1 MVVCIN
7 RLSLCKRISFI
18 QTKVKVI
25 TINFHQVKVCTF
37 EFDLFNF
44 ESKPCNNPAANA
56 AQNFKFHVRKIN
68 ITVLLKGKLT
78 VLTRFSHREGR
89 DIQVSRSE
97 NQESRVE
104 SQGSRIKKSGVLE
117 YS

>member
-89 DIQVSRSE
+89 DIQV
-97 NQESRVE
+97 
-104 SQGSRIKKSGVLE
+104 
-117 YS
+117 